1 MRSTTPFR
9 RVGSLVSVL
18 VVLATCTAAAP
29 LRPPAGPLVTHDPY
43 FSVWSTN
50 DRLTHD
56 WTKHWTGAAQPMG
69 GLAPV
74 DGRVYRFMGNWRDTD
89 PMEQK
94 ALAVTP
100 TRTTYTFEGGG
111 VQLALS
117 FLSPLLPDDLD
128 VLSRP
133 VTYVTMQTRS
143 VDGKD
148 HSVQLYFDATAE
160 GAVNDNN
167 QQVTWKRESIDGMDA
182 LRVGTVDQPVLEK

>member
-1 MRSTTPFR
+1 MRSITPR
-9 RVGSLVSVL
+9 LRVRPLIAVAVA
-18 VVLATCTAAAP
+18 VLALPFAAARGQNQP
-29 LRPPAGPLVTHDPY
+29 LRPPAVPLVTHDPY
-43 FSVWSTN
+43 FSVWSTS

-56 WTKHWTGAAQPMG
+56 WSKHWTGTTQPMC
-69 GLAPV
+69 GLARI
-74 DGRVYRFMGNWRDTD
+74 DGRVYRFMGQWRDTD

-100 TRTTYTFEGGG
+100 TRTTYTFEAAG

-128 VLSRP
+128 VLGRP

-143 VDGKD
+143 TDGKD

-160 GAVNDNN
+160 WAVNTPE
-167 QQVTWKRESIDGMDA
+167 QEG
-182 LRVGTVDQPVLEK
+182 

>member
-1 MRSTTPFR
+1 MRESNR
-9 RVGSLVSVL
+9 RLPVRLLIAGIAQARALP
-18 VVLATCTAAAP
+18 CAAP
-29 LRPPAGPLVTHDPY
+29 AQDRQPPAVLRPPAVPLVTHDPY
-43 FSVWSTN
+43 FSVWSTS

-56 WTKHWTGAAQPMG
+56 WTKHWTGTTQPMS
-69 GLAPV
+69 GLARV
-74 DGRVYRFMGNWRDTD
+74 DGRTYRFMGQWRDTD

-143 VDGKD
+143 
-148 HSVQLYFDATAE
+148 
-160 GAVNDNN
+160 
-167 QQVTWKRESIDGMDA
+167 IDG
-182 LRVGTVDQPVLEK
+182 